1 MLATG
6 DDFGKVKL
14 FRYPC
19 PVEKASF
26 NPYIGHSSHVTC
38 VRFSASNNYLI
49 STGGNDKSIFQWKFI
64 KDEEVNEIIED
75 ADNLDEEENTSSSL
89 IVEKL
94 QGTQFG
100 ASKPFLGEVKASTPK
115 NYVPSKGAGDCP
127 KENIKL
133 KYIHGYRGFDSKDN
147 VKFTSNGQVLF
158 HSAAVDIVLDIESN
172 TQTFFTSHDEDIVSL
187 AIHPNV
193 LFL

>member
-1 MLATG
+1 
-6 DDFGKVKL
+6 L

-38 VRFSASNNYLI
+38 VKFSASNDYLI
-49 STGGNDKSIFQWKFI
+49 STGGNDKSIFQWRFI
-64 KDEEVNEIIED
+64 KDNDEKVIFEDSENIVEED
-75 ADNLDEEENTSSSL
+75 YKSSSL
-89 IVEKL
+89 KVEKL

-115 NYVPSKGAGDCP
+115 NFIPSKGAGEIP
-127 KENIKL
+127 SENIKL

-147 VKFTSNGQVLF
+147 VKFTSKGDVLF
-158 HSAAVDIVLDIESN
+158 HSAAVDIVLDIKSN
-172 TQTFFTSHDEDIVSL
+172 NQSFFSSHEDDIVSL
-187 AIHPNV
+187 ALHPNV
-193 LFL
+193 YSFKFRVVSLLQVK